1 MRAAGVHSLD
11 SSHLG
16 HGTDTGPV
24 VVLRDGGDRHRAYR
38 RSCGVDWFP
47 GASALCCG
55 GNAFVGSHRRANVQ
69 ERQGF
74 SDTEF
79 ALLLPAGVNVCG
91 HVCFHHAVDLG
102 SRVHACWC
110 VQLVMVTLMV
120 ATTCVYGHLANDKA
134 AEQAELCLR
143 QAVKVQHAIAD
154 KHSFQPGQLE
164 LLQEARDTLQLVAS
178 STQVWRVRL
187 ARGGGIT
194 ANLVQPHAWYYVC
207 TGVPGSAPAAC
218 AWLCC
223 ELAAA
228 AGLFHAWCVRDC
240 SGGGLSGTAYV
251 KGLACESCHRKGRPR
266 LVGPSIVHCACDYE
280 IIFHCICR
288 EPCSRETRVSAL
300 LAASASLASC
310 HWCAG
315 TSLGLGC
322 RHVAAAGP
330 RTALS
335 AAAAIGAAS
344 AWRAFPRRCL
354 G

>member
-1 MRAAGVHSLD
+1 MRAAGVHSLG

-16 HGTDTGPV
+16 HATDTGPV

-38 RSCGVDWFP
+38 RSCCVDWFS
-47 GASALCCG
+47 GASVLCCG
-55 GNAFVGSHRRANVQ
+55 GNAAVGSHRRANVQ

-102 SRVHACWC
+102 SRVHARWC

-143 QAVKVQHAIAD
+143 QAVKVQHAISD

-194 ANLVQPHAWYYVC
+194 ANLVQLHAWYYVC
-207 TGVPGSAPAAC
+207 TGVPGSAPTAC

-240 SGGGLSGTAYV
+240 CGGGLSGKAYV
-251 KGLACESCHRKGRPR
+251 KGLACESCYGKGRPR
-266 LVGPSIVHCACDYE
+266 QQPRCWPTHC
-280 IIFHCICR
+280 
-288 EPCSRETRVSAL
+288 
-300 LAASASLASC
+300 SL
-310 HWCAG
+310 
-315 TSLGLGC
+315 
-322 RHVAAAGP
+322 RK
-330 RTALS
+330 
-335 AAAAIGAAS
+335 
-344 AWRAFPRRCL
+344 CL
-354 G
+354 QWLRNMPLYLP